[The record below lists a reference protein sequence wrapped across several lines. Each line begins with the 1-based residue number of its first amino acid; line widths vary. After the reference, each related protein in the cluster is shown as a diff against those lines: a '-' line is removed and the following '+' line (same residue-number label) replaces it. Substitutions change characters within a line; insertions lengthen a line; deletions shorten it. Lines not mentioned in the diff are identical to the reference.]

1 MIDLHSHIL
10 AAVDD
15 GSHSQ
20 EESIAILKSME
31 ASGVKKV
38 AATSHYP
45 LYNNQNY
52 PKFIHEKIN
61 LLQENARTE
70 QLEIEIMSGAEI
82 LIEADTAEL
91 LYNKQ
96 LLTIN
101 ETDYLLLETHLNF
114 LPVYFENS
122 VYDIKAL
129 GYQIIIAHPE
139 RYSYIQKD
147 YKRVFRWIKEY
158 DIKLMLN
165 SSSLLGSHG
174 SQAKKTAETLLKLG
188 LYHLMGSDTH
198 NNRHRPFS
206 LAQGLKRAESLKPK
220 SSQFF
225 ENNAELVVENKPLK
239 SMAIKEEK
247 APLINKILSL
257 IKKGG

>member
-10 AAVDD
+10 AGVDD
-15 GSHSQ
+15 GSQSL

-31 ASGVKKV
+31 ARGVKKV

-45 LYNNQNY
+45 LYNNTDY
-52 PKFIHEKIN
+52 PKFIHEKIDV
-61 LLQENARTE
+61 LQKNARAN
-70 QLEIEIMSGAEI
+70 QLKLEIMSGSEI

-101 ETDYLLLETHLNF
+101 ETDYLLLETYLNY
-114 LPVYFENS
+114 LPLYFENII
-122 VYDIKAL
+122 YDIKAL

-147 YKRVFRWIKEY
+147 YKKIYSWIK
-158 DIKLMLN
+158 DFDVKLMLN
-165 SSSLLGSHG
+165 SSSLLGRHG
-174 SQAKKTAETLLKLG
+174 IRAKKTAENLLKLG

-198 NNRHRPFS
+198 KYNKRSFS
-206 LAQGLKRAESLKPK
+206 LDQGLEKAESLKSE

-225 ENNAELVVENKPLK
+225 KDNARLVVENKPLN
-239 SMAIKEEK
+239 SMEIKKAKALLIDKFFSFIKE
-247 APLINKILSL
+247 
-257 IKKGG
+257 GG